1 MLIFSCQRSTNIGYN
16 ILPGDDRINL
26 NITDTLS
33 LEIHTIKTDSVIS
46 SGVSELLLG
55 EYTDPI
61 FGYSKASFAL
71 QFAMGQ
77 AVNFSSTD
85 IVDSVILS
93 LPYNQNMNNIYGN
106 SSSEQTVEIY
116 KITNDLDNQKK
127 YYSNENPDLYTGE
140 LVGNT
145 TYYPTAADTVFN
157 IKLDNSL
164 GEYFIS
170 ADQTNF
176 DSIQSFHNFFKGLYI
191 KAESNNDDGAI
202 VKFNMNAALIMIIYF
217 HNENNSNL
225 QYKITANNSLTVR
238 FNLLEHDYTSADFA
252 GTIDDNTL
260 PQDTVAY
267 LQAGSGL
274 YTKIQV
280 PFLKNLNNLG
290 NIVINRAELIIN
302 TVPEN
307 LSSETTYPAINK
319 VFITGFVSD
328 TSSILIPDYITQ
340 TFYSGELY
348 EDGTY
353 KFNITAYVQN
363 ILNGTT
369 ENKGI
374 KLFPAFDNSDVARS
388 IITTGKNSK
397 PMKLVITYTKI

>member
-16 ILPGDDRINL
+16 ILPDDDQINI

-33 LEIHTIKTDSVIS
+33 LEVHTIKTDSVIA

-77 AVNFSSTD
+77 AVNFNNTD

-93 LPYNQNMNNIYGN
+93 LPYNQNTNNIYGN
-106 SSSEQTVEIY
+106 SSAEQTVEIY
-116 KITNDLDNQKK
+116 KIPNDLDNQKI
-127 YYSNENPDLYTGE
+127 YYSNENPDLYTGD
-140 LVGNT
+140 LVGST
-145 TYYPTAADTVFN
+145 TYYPVAADTILN

-164 GEYFIS
+164 GEYFIT
-170 ADQTNF
+170 ADQSNF
-176 DSIQSFHNFFKGLYI
+176 DSIQSFHTFFKGLYI

-202 VKFNMNAALIMIIYF
+202 VKFNMNSALIMIIYF
-217 HNENNSNL
+217 HRDNNSNF
-225 QYKITANNSLTVR
+225 QYKITANNSLNVR
-238 FNLLEHDYTSADFA
+238 FNLIEHDYTSADFA
-252 GTIDDNTL
+252 GPIDDNTL

-274 YTKIQV
+274 YIKIQV
-280 PFLKNLNNLG
+280 PFLKNLNNFG

-302 TVPEN
+302 TIPEN
-307 LSSETTYPAINK
+307 LSSENTYPAINK
-319 VFITGFVSD
+319 TFITGFVSD

-340 TFYSGELY
+340 TSYSGELY

-353 KFNITAYVQN
+353 KFDITAYVQN
-363 ILNGTT
+363 ILSGAT

-388 IITTGKNSK
+388 IITTGKNSR